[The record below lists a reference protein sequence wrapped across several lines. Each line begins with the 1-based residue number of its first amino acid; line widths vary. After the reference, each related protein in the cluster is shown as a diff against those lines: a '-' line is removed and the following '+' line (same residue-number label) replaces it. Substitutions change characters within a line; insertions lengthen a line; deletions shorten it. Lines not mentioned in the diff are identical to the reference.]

1 MLLADQ
7 SASAKWANWSV
18 RTLWTLIMIGGFFA
32 CVAAGPLF
40 VILLVVMVQGLV
52 YKEVIY
58 LANVPS
64 REKKLPWFR
73 TMNWYIDSFLSFF
86 LSEWS
91 GSSLREDFNNG
102 THFLGG

>member
-1 MLLADQ
+1 LLADET
-7 SASAKWANWSV
+7 AKAKWQNWSV

-32 CVAAGPLF
+32 CVAAGPAF

-64 REKKLPWFR
+64 KEKKLPWFR
-73 TMNWYIDSFLSFF
+73 SMNWYVA
-86 LSEWS
+86 
-91 GSSLREDFNNG
+91 SLHHPTTF
-102 THFLGG
+102 

>member
-73 TMNWYIDSFLSFF
+73 TMNWYVDSFLSFF
-86 LSEWS
+86 
-91 GSSLREDFNNG
+91 FI
-102 THFLGG
+102 

>member
-1 MLLADQ
+1 
-7 SASAKWANWSV
+7 
-18 RTLWTLIMIGGFFA
+18 MIGGFFA
-32 CVAAGPLF
+32 AVAAGPAA

-73 TMNWYIDSFLSFF
+73 TMNW
-86 LSEWS
+86 
-91 GSSLREDFNNG
+91 
-102 THFLGG
+102 